1 MGIAEKANMV
11 QYRHMQFLE
20 QLVKMGTINRYQME
34 DILEKAKSMNG
45 DVDRAAESE
54 GVPSDLIRQAK
65 SQVFGVPERTV
76 DFQNVSLEALKYIPE
91 DASANYRVVPI
102 GIKNG
107 VLEVGM
113 LDPGDV
119 AAQGALQFISS
130 KIKMPVEKFV
140 ISYDDF
146 KKTAEGYHG
155 VSGFVEDDDNRS
167 IMADEILDV
176 PNDQVDENEG
186 VNADGSITEDA
197 PATKMIG
204 VIVKNAIDGGAS
216 DIHIEHAGNEVRVRY
231 RVDGILHT
239 SLRPNKSFHGAL
251 VAKIK
256 TLANL
261 KLDEKRKPQDGRFVA
276 VVDKGTGHERK
287 VDFRV
292 STMPA
297 FYGEK
302 VVIRIL
308 DPERGVKTL
317 EDVGLSPEHLAT
329 IREVIK
335 RPHGLILMTG
345 PTGEGKSTTLYA
357 MVKEIDLE
365 GLNVVSLEDPIEY
378 NISGM
383 NQSQVRP
390 EIGYDFATGLRSI
403 LRQDPDVIMVG
414 EIRDAE
420 TAKLAIQAA
429 LTGHLVFATLHTN
442 SAIGAVPRLIDMGV
456 DPYLIAPTLL
466 MSMAQRLVQKI
477 VPNTGKAIPVDG
489 PIAEMIGKEFADLPP
504 EFLEKL
510 PITSTVYE
518 AQRSANSESGLHGR
532 MPAVEMFVSDKEI
545 EKIILATPTEDAIYD
560 NARRKGFLTMK
571 DDAILKCMAGKIP
584 WSEVN
589 TL

>member
-1 MGIAEKANMV
+1 
-11 QYRHMQFLE
+11 MQFLE
-20 QLVKMGTINRYQME
+20 QLVKMGVINRYQME
-34 DILEKAKSMNG
+34 DVLEKMKSMNG
-45 DVDRAAESE
+45 DIDKALESE
-54 GVPSDLIRQAK
+54 GITADVARQAK
-65 SQVFGVPERTV
+65 SQFYGVPERVV
-76 DFQNVSLEALKYIPE
+76 DFQNLSLDALKYIPE
-91 DASANYRVVPI
+91 DASMNYKVVPL
-102 GIKNG
+102 GVKEG
-107 VLEVGM
+107 VLQVGM

-119 AAQGALQFISS
+119 PAEGALQFISS
-130 KIKMPVEKFV
+130 KIKMPIEKSV

-146 KKTAEGYHG
+146 KKLTEGYHG
-155 VSGFVEDDDNRS
+155 VSSFEDEDAGTRS
-167 IMADEILDV
+167 VMADEILDV
-176 PNDQVDENEG
+176 PNDQIDENEG
-186 VNADGSITEDA
+186 VNADGTITEDA

-216 DIHIEHAGNEVRVRY
+216 DIHIEHAGSEVRVRY

-292 STMPA
+292 STLPT

-317 EDVGLSPEHLAT
+317 EDVGLSLEHLET
-329 IREVIK
+329 IREIIK
-335 RPHGLILMTG
+335 RPHGMILMTG

-357 MVKEIDLE
+357 MIKEIDRE

-378 NISGM
+378 NIPGM
-383 NQSQVRP
+383 NQSQVKP
-390 EIGYDFATGLRSI
+390 EIGYDFANGLRSI

-414 EIRDAE
+414 EIRDKE

-466 MSMAQRLVQKI
+466 LSMAQRLVQKI
-477 VPNTGKAIPVDG
+477 VPNTGKAVPVDG
-489 PIAEMIGKEFADLPP
+489 PVAEMIGKEFADLPA

-510 PITSTVYE
+510 PITNTVYE
-518 AQRSANSESGLHGR
+518 AQKSAESESGLHGR
-532 MPAVEMFVSDKEI
+532 MPVAEMFVVDKEI
-545 EKIILATPTEDAIYD
+545 QAIILANPTENAIYE
-560 NARRKGFLTMK
+560 NARKKGFITMK
-571 DDAILKCMAGKIP
+571 DDAVLKCMAGKIP
-584 WSEVN
+584 WGEVN

>member
-1 MGIAEKANMV
+1 
-11 QYRHMQFLE
+11 MQFLE

-45 DVDRAAESE
+45 DLDKAIEAE
-54 GVPSDLIRQAK
+54 GVPSDVVRQAK
-65 SQVFGVPERTV
+65 GEFYGVAERV
-76 DFQNVSLEALKYIPE
+76 INFQDVSLDALKYIPE
-91 DASANYRVVPI
+91 DASANYRIVPI

-107 VLEVGM
+107 VLEIGM

-119 AAQGALQFISS
+119 AAVGALQFISS
-130 KIKMPVEKFV
+130 KIKMPIEKFV
-140 ISYDDF
+140 ISYDDY
-146 KKTAEGYHG
+146 KKAVEGYHG
-155 VSGFVEDDDNRS
+155 VSDFVEEDSGNRS
-167 IMADEILDV
+167 AMADEILDV
-176 PNDQVDENEG
+176 PNDEIDENAG
-186 VNADGSITEDA
+186 VNKDGSITEDA

-216 DIHIEHAGNEVRVRY
+216 DIHIEHIGTEVRVRY

-256 TLANL
+256 TLTGTM

-276 VVDKGTGHERK
+276 VVDKGTGRERK

-292 STMPA
+292 STMPT

-317 EDVGLSPEHLAT
+317 EDVGLSPEHLALV
-329 IREVIK
+329 RDVIK

-357 MVKEIDLE
+357 MIKEIDRE

-378 NISGM
+378 NIPGM
-383 NQSQVRP
+383 SQSQVKP

-414 EIRDAE
+414 EIRDKE

-466 MSMAQRLVQKI
+466 MSMAQRLVQKLI
-477 VPNTGKAIPVDG
+477 PNTGKAVPVDG
-489 PIAEMIGKEFADLPP
+489 SIAEMIGKEFGDLPQQ
-504 EFLEKL
+504 FLEQL
-510 PITSTVYE
+510 PITNTVYE
-518 AQRSANSESGLHGR
+518 AQRSEGSESGMHGR
-532 MPAVEMFVSDKEI
+532 MPVAEMFVVDKDI
-545 EKIILATPTEDAIYD
+545 QNIILTNPVENAIYEY
-560 NARRKGFLTMK
+560 ARNKGFLTMK
-571 DDAILKCMAGKIP
+571 DDAVLKCMAGKIP
-584 WSEVN
+584 WDEVN

>member
-1 MGIAEKANMV
+1 MG
-11 QYRHMQFLE
+11 FLE
-20 QLVKMGTINRYQME
+20 KLVQMSIINRYQME
-34 DILEKAKSMNG
+34 DIVEKAKKIGG
-45 DVDRAAESE
+45 DIDRALESE
-54 GVPSDLIRQAK
+54 GISSDTVRLAK
-65 SQVFGVPERTV
+65 SQFYGIPERTLN
-76 DFQNVSLEALKYIPE
+76 FQNFSFEVLKYIAE
-91 DASANYRVVPI
+91 DASANYRIVPI
-102 GIKNG
+102 GIRDQ

-119 AAQGALQFISS
+119 AAEGALQFISQ
-130 KIKMPVEKFV
+130 KIKMPIDRFI

-146 KKTAEGYHG
+146 KKITEGYHG
-155 VSGFVEDDDNRS
+155 VAPLASAGGSSSNL
-167 IMADEILDV
+167 MADEILDV
-176 PNDQVDENEG
+176 PTDHIDENAG

-216 DIHIEHAGNEVRVRY
+216 DIHIEPTETDVRVRY

-239 SLRPNKSFHGAL
+239 SLRPNKSFAGSL

-256 TLANL
+256 TLTGTM

-276 VVDKGTGHERK
+276 AVDKGTGHERK

-292 STMPA
+292 STMPT
-297 FYGEK
+297 FHGEK

-308 DPERGVKTL
+308 DPDRGVKTL
-317 EDVGLSPEHLAT
+317 EDVGLSAEHLAT

-357 MVKEIDLE
+357 MIKEIDRE

-378 NISGM
+378 NIPGM
-383 NQSQVRP
+383 NQTQVKP
-390 EIGYDFATGLRSI
+390 EIGFDFQDGLRSI

-414 EIRDAE
+414 EIRDKE

-477 VPNTGKAIPVDG
+477 IPGTGQAVPVDG
-489 PIAEMIGKEFADLPP
+489 PVAEMIGKEFGDLPP
-504 EFLEKL
+504 QFLEKL
-510 PITSTVYE
+510 PISNTVYQ
-518 AQRSANSESGLHGR
+518 AQKSSSSESGLHGR
-532 MPAVEMFVSDKEI
+532 MPVAEMFIVDKEI
-545 EKIILATPTEDAIYD
+545 ENLILTKPNDNDLYD
-560 NARRKGFLTMK
+560 YARKNGFLTIK

-584 WSEVN
+584 WEEVN

>member
-1 MGIAEKANMV
+1 MN
-11 QYRHMQFLE
+11 FLD
-20 QLVKMGTINRYQME
+20 QLVKNGIINRYQLE
-34 DILEKAKSMNG
+34 DIIEQAKKGDGDLDKALASAGIASDVVRTAKS
-45 DVDRAAESE
+45 EF
-54 GVPSDLIRQAK
+54 
-65 SQVFGVPERTV
+65 FGIPERV
-76 DFQNVSLEALKYIPE
+76 INFQNFSFDTLKYIAE
-91 DASANYRVVPI
+91 DASENYKLVPI
-102 GIKNG
+102 AMTKG

-119 AAQGALQFISS
+119 AAEGALQFISS
-130 KIKMPVEKFV
+130 KIKMPIDRFV

-146 KKTAEGYHG
+146 KKITEGYHG
-155 VSGFVEDDDNRS
+155 VTPLADNEGGSRNF
-167 IMADEILDV
+167 MADEILDV
-176 PNDQVDENEG
+176 PNEETPQNTVA
-186 VNADGSITEDA
+186 NADGSFTEDA

-216 DIHIEHAGNEVRVRY
+216 DIHIEPTDHELRVRY

-256 TLANL
+256 TLTGTM
-261 KLDEKRKPQDGRFVA
+261 KLDEKRKPQDGRFAA
-276 VVDKGTGHERK
+276 VVDKGTAHERK

-292 STMPA
+292 STFPT

-302 VVIRIL
+302 VVVRIL
-308 DPERGVKTL
+308 DPDRGVKTL
-317 EDVGLSPEHLAT
+317 EDVGLSDEHLAT

-335 RPHGLILMTG
+335 RPHGMILMTG

-357 MVKEIDLE
+357 MIKEIDRE

-378 NISGM
+378 NIPGM
-383 NQSQVRP
+383 SQSQVRP
-390 EIGYDFATGLRSI
+390 EIGYDFANGLRTI

-442 SAIGAVPRLIDMGV
+442 SAIGAIPRLIDMGV

-477 VPNTGKAIPVDG
+477 VPNTGKAL
-489 PIAEMIGKEFADLPP
+489 PIEGAVEEIIEHQFADLPQQY
-504 EFLEKL
+504 LAQL
-510 PITSTVYE
+510 PVTNSVYE
-518 AQRSANSESGLHGR
+518 AQKSETSESGLHGR
-532 MPAVEMFVSDKEI
+532 MPVAEMFVIDKEI
-545 EKIILATPTEDAIYD
+545 EKLILTKPNDNDLYD
-560 NARRKGFLTMK
+560 YARKLGMLTMK
-571 DDAILKCMAGKIP
+571 DDAIIKCMQGLIP
-584 WSEVN
+584 WNEVN

>member
-1 MGIAEKANMV
+1 MN
-11 QYRHMQFLE
+11 FLE
-20 QLVKMGTINRYQME
+20 QLVKNGVINRYQLE
-34 DILEKAKSMNG
+34 DILE
-45 DVDRAAESE
+45 
-54 GVPSDLIRQAK
+54 QAK
-65 SQVFGVPERTV
+65 KGDGDIDKALQAAGIASDVIRSTKSQFFGIPERALNL
-76 DFQNVSLEALKYIPE
+76 QNVSFDALKYIPE
-91 DASANYRVVPI
+91 DASANYKLVPL
-102 GIKNG
+102 GVSNG

-119 AAQGALQFISS
+119 AAEGALQFISS
-130 KIKMPVEKFV
+130 KIKMPIDRFV

-146 KKTAEGYHG
+146 KKISEGYHG
-155 VSGFVEDDDNRS
+155 VISTADEDVGSRS
-167 IMADEILDV
+167 MLADEILDV
-176 PNDQVDENEG
+176 PTDEQSDQSVT
-186 VNADGSITEDA
+186 NADGSITEDA

-216 DIHIEHAGNEVRVRY
+216 DIHIEHAGTEVRVRY

-251 VAKIK
+251 VAKVK

-261 KLDEKRKPQDGRFVA
+261 KLDEKRKPQDGRFAA

-292 STMPA
+292 STLPT
-297 FYGEK
+297 FFGEK

-317 EDVGLSPEHLAT
+317 DDVGLSPEHLST
-329 IREVIK
+329 VREIIK

-357 MVKEIDLE
+357 MIKEIDRE

-378 NISGM
+378 NIPGM
-383 NQSQVRP
+383 NQSQVKP
-390 EIGYDFATGLRSI
+390 EIGYDFANGLRSI

-442 SAIGAVPRLIDMGV
+442 SAIGAIPRLIDMGV

-466 MSMAQRLVQKI
+466 LSMAQRLVQKI
-477 VPNTGKAIPVDG
+477 VPNTGKAIPIEGAVEE
-489 PIAEMIGKEFADLPP
+489 IIEHQFSDLPP
-504 EFLEKL
+504 KFLEQL
-510 PITSTVYE
+510 PVTNTVYE
-518 AQRSANSESGLHGR
+518 AQRSELSESGLHGR
-532 MPAVEMFVSDKEI
+532 MPVAEMFTVDKEI
-545 EKIILATPTEDAIYD
+545 EKLILTKPNDNDLYD
-560 NARRKGFLTMK
+560 YARKQGMLTMK
-571 DDAILKCMAGKIP
+571 DDAILKCMHGLIP

>member
-1 MGIAEKANMV
+1 
-11 QYRHMQFLE
+11 MQFLE
-20 QLVKMGTINRYQME
+20 QLVTMGIINRYQME
-34 DILEKAKSMNG
+34 DVLEKAKSMN
-45 DVDRAAESE
+45 DDLDKALESE
-54 GVPSDLIRQAK
+54 GVASDVIRQAK
-65 SQVFGVPERTV
+65 SQVFGVAERV
-76 DFQNVSLEALKYIPE
+76 INFQDVSLDALKYIPE
-91 DASANYRVVPI
+91 DASANYRIVPI

-107 VLEVGM
+107 VLEIGM
-113 LDPGDV
+113 LNPGDV
-119 AAQGALQFISS
+119 AAVGALQFISS
-130 KIKMPVEKFV
+130 KIKMPIEKFV

-146 KKTAEGYHG
+146 KKAVEGYHG
-155 VSGFVEDDDNRS
+155 VTDFVDEDAGNRS
-167 IMADEILDV
+167 VMADEILDV
-176 PNDQVDENEG
+176 PNDEVDENAG
-186 VNADGSITEDA
+186 VNKDGSITEDA

-216 DIHIEHAGNEVRVRY
+216 DIHIEHIGTEVRVRY

-256 TLANL
+256 TLTGTM

-276 VVDKGTGHERK
+276 VVDKGTGRERK

-292 STMPA
+292 STMPT

-317 EDVGLSPEHLAT
+317 EDVGLSPEHLSL
-329 IREVIK
+329 IREIIK
-335 RPHGLILMTG
+335 RPHGMILMTG

-357 MVKEIDLE
+357 MIKEIDRE

-378 NISGM
+378 NIPGM
-383 NQSQVRP
+383 SQSQVKP

-414 EIRDAE
+414 EIRDKE

-477 VPNTGKAIPVDG
+477 IPNTGKAVAVDG
-489 PIAEMIGKEFADLPP
+489 SVAEMIGKQFSDLPQQ
-504 EFLEKL
+504 FLEQL

-518 AQRSANSESGLHGR
+518 AQRSEGSESGLHGR
-532 MPAVEMFVSDKEI
+532 MPVAEMFVVDKDI
-545 EKIILATPTEDAIYD
+545 QNIILSNPTENAIYEY
-560 NARRKGFLTMK
+560 ARNKGFLTMK
-571 DDAILKCMAGKIP
+571 DDAVLKCMAGKIP
-584 WSEVN
+584 WDEVN

>member
-1 MGIAEKANMV
+1 MN
-11 QYRHMQFLE
+11 FLE
-20 QLVKMGTINRYQME
+20 QLVKKNIINRYQME
-34 DILEKAKSMNG
+34 DIIEKSRDMNG
-45 DVDRAAESE
+45 DIDRALESFGIAADVVRSVRAEF
-54 GVPSDLIRQAK
+54 
-65 SQVFGVPERTV
+65 FGLPERAI
-76 DFQNVSLEALKYIPE
+76 DFQNFSFDVLKYIPE
-91 DASANYRVVPI
+91 DASVNYKLVPL
-102 GIKNG
+102 GIKKG

-119 AAQGALQFISS
+119 AALGALQFIST
-130 KIKMPVEKFV
+130 KIKMPIDRVV

-146 KKTAEGYHG
+146 KRITEGYHG
-155 VSGFVEDDDNRS
+155 AVALSDSEGGTANS
-167 IMADEILDV
+167 MADEILDV
-176 PNDQVDENEG
+176 PTDHIDENEG

-216 DIHIEHAGNEVRVRY
+216 DIHIENVGTEVRVRY

-239 SLRPNKSFHGAL
+239 SLRPNKSFASAL
-251 VAKIK
+251 VAKVK
-256 TLANL
+256 TLTGTM

-276 VVDKGTGHERK
+276 LVDKGTARERK

-292 STMPA
+292 SSLPT

-302 VVIRIL
+302 IVIRIL

-317 EDVGLSPEHLAT
+317 DDVGLSPEHLAT
-329 IREVIK
+329 IREMIK

-357 MVKEIDLE
+357 MIKEIDRE

-378 NISGM
+378 NIPGM
-383 NQSQVRP
+383 SQSQVKP
-390 EIGYDFATGLRSI
+390 EIGYDFATGLRTI

-456 DPYLIAPTLL
+456 DPYLIAPTLI
-466 MSMAQRLVQKI
+466 MSMAQRLVQRL
-477 VPNTGKAIPVDG
+477 VPHTGKSVPVEG
-489 PIAEMIGKEFADLPP
+489 AVEEIIAREFGDLPSN
-504 EFLEKL
+504 FLDTL
-510 PITSTVYE
+510 PITETVYQ
-518 AQRSANSESGLHGR
+518 AQRSDGSESGLRGR
-532 MPAVEMFVSDKEI
+532 VPAVELFTVDKEL
-545 EKIILATPTEDAIYD
+545 EKLILKKPTENEIYEYV
-560 NARRKGFLTMK
+560 RKTQGMLTMK
-571 DDAILKCMAGKIP
+571 NDAILKCMAGIIP
-584 WSEVN
+584 WDEVN
-589 TL
+589 GL

>member
-1 MGIAEKANMV
+1 
-11 QYRHMQFLE
+11 MQFLE
-20 QLVKMGTINRYQME
+20 QLVKNQIINRYQME
-34 DILEKAKSMNG
+34 DIIEKAKSMNG
-45 DVDRAAESE
+45 DIDKALESE
-54 GVPSDLIRQAK
+54 GIAGDIVRQAK
-65 SQVFGVPERTV
+65 GQYFGIPERAIN
-76 DFQNVSLEALKYIPE
+76 FQNISLDALRYIPE
-91 DASANYRVVPI
+91 DAAANYKVVPL
-102 GIKNG
+102 GITNG

-113 LDPGDV
+113 LNPGDV
-119 AAQGALQFISS
+119 TAEGALQFISS
-130 KIKMPVEKFV
+130 KIKMPIEKYV

-146 KKTAEGYHG
+146 KKATEGYHG
-155 VSGFVEDDDNRS
+155 VSSFEDDDPGSRS
-167 IMADEILDV
+167 VLADEILDV
-176 PNDQVDENEG
+176 PTDSINENEG
-186 VNADGSITEDA
+186 VNPDGTITEDA

-216 DIHIEHAGNEVRVRY
+216 DIHIEHAGSEVRVRY

-251 VAKIK
+251 VAKVK

-276 VVDKGTGHERK
+276 VVDKGTGRERK

-292 STMPA
+292 STMPT

-329 IREVIK
+329 IREVIT
-335 RPHGLILMTG
+335 RPHGMILMTG

-357 MVKEIDLE
+357 MIKEIDRE
-365 GLNVVSLEDPIEY
+365 ELNVVSLEDPIEY
-378 NISGM
+378 NIPGM
-383 NQSQVRP
+383 NQSQVKP
-390 EIGYDFATGLRSI
+390 EIGYDFANGLRSI

-414 EIRDAE
+414 EIRDKE

-489 PIAEMIGKEFADLPP
+489 AIAEMIQKEFEDLPA
-504 EFLEKL
+504 EALEKL
-510 PITSTVYE
+510 PITNVVYE
-518 AQRSANSESGLHGR
+518 PQKSAGSESGMRGR
-532 MPAVEMFVSDKEI
+532 MPVAEMLVFDKEL
-545 EKIILATPTEDAIYD
+545 EQIILTNPTENAIYE
-560 NARRKGFLTMK
+560 NARKKGFLSMK
-571 DDAILKCMAGKIP
+571 EDAILKSMAGKIP
-584 WSEVN
+584 WDEVN

>member
-1 MGIAEKANMV
+1 
-11 QYRHMQFLE
+11 MQFLE
-20 QLVKMGTINRYQME
+20 QLVKNQIINRYQME
-34 DILEKAKSMNG
+34 DIIEKAKSMNG
-45 DVDRAAESE
+45 DIDKALESE
-54 GVPSDLIRQAK
+54 GIAGDVVRQAK
-65 SQVFGVPERTV
+65 GQYFGIPERAIN
-76 DFQNVSLEALKYIPE
+76 FQNISLDALRYIPE
-91 DASANYRVVPI
+91 DAAANYKVVPL
-102 GIKNG
+102 GITNG

-113 LDPGDV
+113 LNPGDV
-119 AAQGALQFISS
+119 TAEGALQFISS
-130 KIKMPVEKFV
+130 KIKMPIEKYV

-146 KKTAEGYHG
+146 KKATEGYHG
-155 VSGFVEDDDNRS
+155 VSSFEDEDVGSRS
-167 IMADEILDV
+167 VLADEILDV
-176 PNDQVDENEG
+176 PTDSINENEG
-186 VNADGSITEDA
+186 VNPDGTITEDA

-216 DIHIEHAGNEVRVRY
+216 DIHIEHAGAEVRVRY

-251 VAKIK
+251 VAKVK

-276 VVDKGTGHERK
+276 VVDKGTGRERK

-292 STMPA
+292 STMPT

-329 IREVIK
+329 IREVIT
-335 RPHGLILMTG
+335 RPHGMILMTG

-357 MVKEIDLE
+357 MIKEIDRE

-378 NISGM
+378 NIPGM
-383 NQSQVRP
+383 NQSQVKP
-390 EIGYDFATGLRSI
+390 EIGYDFANGLRSI

-414 EIRDAE
+414 EIRDKE

-477 VPNTGKAIPVDG
+477 VPNTGKEVPVDG
-489 PIAEMIGKEFADLPP
+489 AIAEMIQKQFEDLPA
-504 EFLEKL
+504 ESLEKL
-510 PITSTVYE
+510 PITNVVYE
-518 AQRSANSESGLHGR
+518 PQKSAGSESGMRGR
-532 MPAVEMFVSDKEI
+532 MPVAEMLVFDKEL
-545 EKIILATPTEDAIYD
+545 EQIILTNPTENAIYE
-560 NARRKGFLTMK
+560 NARKKGFLSMK
-571 DDAILKCMAGKIP
+571 EDAILKSMAGKIP
-584 WSEVN
+584 WDEVN

>member
-1 MGIAEKANMV
+1 MG
-11 QYRHMQFLE
+11 FLE
-20 QLVKMGTINRYQME
+20 LLVSKGVINHYQLE
-34 DILEKAKSMNG
+34 DILEKAQSMSG
-45 DVDRAAESE
+45 DIDRALESF
-54 GVPSDLIRQAK
+54 GVAADAVRAAK
-65 SQVFGVPERTV
+65 SEFFGIPEREINFQ
-76 DFQNVSLEALKYIPE
+76 DFSFEVLKYVSE
-91 DASANYRVVPI
+91 DASANYRFVPI
-102 GIKNG
+102 GLDKG
-107 VLEVGM
+107 VLEVGV
-113 LDPGDV
+113 LDPGNV
-119 AAQGALQFISS
+119 AAEGALQFISS
-130 KIKMPVEKFV
+130 KIKIPVAQFV
-140 ISYDDF
+140 ISYDDY
-146 KKTAEGYHG
+146 KRIVEGYHG
-155 VSGFVEDDDNRS
+155 VTALDDTDGGNSS
-167 IMADEILDV
+167 ILADEILDV
-176 PNDQVDENEG
+176 PTDQVPEDAPT
-186 VNADGSITEDA
+186 NADGSITEDA

-251 VAKIK
+251 VAKVK

-276 VVDKGTGHERK
+276 VVDKGTTHERK

-292 STMPA
+292 STLPT

-329 IREVIK
+329 IREIIK

-357 MVKEIDLE
+357 MIKEIDRE

-378 NISGM
+378 NIPGM
-383 NQSQVRP
+383 NQSQVKP
-390 EIGYDFATGLRSI
+390 EIGYDFANGLRSI

-442 SAIGAVPRLIDMGV
+442 SAIGAVPRLVDMGV
-456 DPYLIAPTLL
+456 DPYLIAPTLI

-477 VPNTGKAIPVDG
+477 VPNTGLAIPVDG
-489 PIAEMIGKEFADLPP
+489 AIAEMIEKQFSDLPAP
-504 EFLEKL
+504 FLEKL
-510 PITSTVYE
+510 AITNTVYE
-518 AQRSANSESGLHGR
+518 AQKSDVSESGLHGR
-532 MPAVEMFVSDKEI
+532 MPVVEMVTVDKEL
-545 EKIILATPTEDAIYD
+545 ENIILRKPNENEIYD
-560 NARRKGFLTMK
+560 YVRKQGMLTMK
-571 DDAILKCMAGKIP
+571 DDAILKCMQGLIP

>member
-1 MGIAEKANMV
+1 MG
-11 QYRHMQFLE
+11 FLE
-20 QLVKMGTINRYQME
+20 KLVQMSIINHYQME
-34 DILEKAKSMNG
+34 DIVEKAKKIGG
-45 DVDRAAESE
+45 DIDRALESE
-54 GVPSDLIRQAK
+54 GISSDTVRLAK
-65 SQVFGVPERTV
+65 SQFYGIPERTLN
-76 DFQNVSLEALKYIPE
+76 FQNFSFDVLKYIAE
-91 DASANYRVVPI
+91 DASINYRIIPI
-102 GIKNG
+102 GIRDQ

-113 LDPGDV
+113 LDPGDI
-119 AAQGALQFISS
+119 AAEGALQFISQ
-130 KIKMPVEKFV
+130 KIKMPIDRFI

-146 KKTAEGYHG
+146 KKITEGYHG
-155 VSGFVEDDDNRS
+155 VVPLASAGGSSSNL
-167 IMADEILDV
+167 MADEILDV
-176 PNDQVDENEG
+176 PTDHIDENAG
-186 VNADGSITEDA
+186 MNADGSITEDA

-216 DIHIEHAGNEVRVRY
+216 DIHIEPTETDVRVRY

-239 SLRPNKSFHGAL
+239 SLRPNKSFAGSL

-256 TLANL
+256 TLTGTM

-276 VVDKGTGHERK
+276 AVDKGTGHERK

-292 STMPA
+292 STMPT
-297 FYGEK
+297 FHGEK

-308 DPERGVKTL
+308 DPDRGVKTL
-317 EDVGLSPEHLAT
+317 EDVGLSLEHLAT

-357 MVKEIDLE
+357 MIKEIDRE

-378 NISGM
+378 NIAGM
-383 NQSQVRP
+383 NQTQVKP
-390 EIGYDFATGLRSI
+390 EIGFDFQDGLRSI

-414 EIRDAE
+414 EIRDKE

-477 VPNTGKAIPVDG
+477 IPGTGQAVPVDG
-489 PIAEMIGKEFADLPP
+489 PIAEMIGKEFGDLPP
-504 EFLEKL
+504 QFLEKL
-510 PITSTVYE
+510 PISNTVYE
-518 AQRSANSESGLHGR
+518 AQKSSSSESGLHGR
-532 MPAVEMFVSDKEI
+532 MPVAEMFIVDKEI
-545 EKIILATPTEDAIYD
+545 ENLILTKPNDNDLYD
-560 NARRKGFLTMK
+560 YARKNGFLTIK

-584 WSEVN
+584 WEEVN

>member
-1 MGIAEKANMV
+1 
-11 QYRHMQFLE
+11 MQFLE
-20 QLVKMGTINRYQME
+20 QLVKNGTINRYQME

-45 DVDRAAESE
+45 DIDRALESE
-54 GVPSDLIRQAK
+54 GVASDVVRQAK
-65 SQVFGVPERTV
+65 SEFYGVAERIIN
-76 DFQNVSLEALKYIPE
+76 FQNGSLDALKYIPE
-91 DASANYRVVPI
+91 DASSNYKIVPI
-102 GIKNG
+102 GINNG
-107 VLEVGM
+107 VLEIGM

-119 AAQGALQFISS
+119 GAVGALQFISS
-130 KIKMPVEKFV
+130 KIKMPIEKFV
-140 ISYDDF
+140 ISFDDF
-146 KKTAEGYHG
+146 KKATEGYHG
-155 VSGFVEDDDNRS
+155 VSSFVEEDDGNRS
-167 IMADEILDV
+167 AMAEEILDV
-176 PNDQVDENEG
+176 PNDQIDENVG
-186 VNADGSITEDA
+186 VNSDGSITEDA

-216 DIHIEHAGNEVRVRY
+216 DIHIEHVGNEVRVRY
-231 RVDGILHT
+231 RVDGVLHT
-239 SLRPNKSFHGAL
+239 SLRPNKAFHGAL

-256 TLANL
+256 TLTGSM

-276 VVDKGTGHERK
+276 VVDKGTVRERK

-292 STMPA
+292 STMPT

-317 EDVGLSPEHLAT
+317 EDVGLSPEHLTT
-329 IREVIK
+329 IREIIT
-335 RPHGLILMTG
+335 RPHGMILMTG

-357 MVKEIDLE
+357 MIKEIDRE

-378 NISGM
+378 NIPGM
-383 NQSQVRP
+383 SQSQVKP
-390 EIGYDFATGLRSI
+390 EIGYDFANGLRSI

-414 EIRDAE
+414 EIRDKE

-477 VPNTGKAIPVDG
+477 VPNTGKSIPVDG
-489 PIAEMIGKEFADLPP
+489 PIAEMISKQFLDMPQDS
-504 EFLEKL
+504 LEKL
-510 PITSTVYE
+510 AITNTVYE
-518 AQRSANSESGLHGR
+518 AQRSNSSESGLHGR
-532 MPAVEMFVSDKEI
+532 MPVAEMFVMDKELQN
-545 EKIILATPTEDAIYD
+545 IILTNPTE
-560 NARRKGFLTMK
+560 NALYENVRKKGFISMK
-571 DDAILKCMAGKIP
+571 EDAILKCMAGKIP
-584 WSEVN
+584 WEEVN

>member
-1 MGIAEKANMV
+1 MN
-11 QYRHMQFLE
+11 FLE
-20 QLVKMGTINRYQME
+20 QLVKKNIINRYQLE
-34 DILEKAKSMNG
+34 DILEKSRDMNG
-45 DVDRAAESE
+45 DMDRAFESV
-54 GVPSDLIRQAK
+54 GIDSALIRTAR
-65 SQVFGVPERTV
+65 SEFFGIPERSI
-76 DFQNVSLEALKYIPE
+76 DLQNFSFEVLKYIPE
-91 DASANYRVVPI
+91 DASVNYKLVPL
-102 GIKNG
+102 GIKKG

-119 AAQGALQFISS
+119 AALGALQFISS
-130 KIKMPVEKFV
+130 KIKIPVDKVV
-140 ISYDDF
+140 ISYEDF
-146 KKTAEGYHG
+146 KHVTEGYHG
-155 VSGFVEDDDNRS
+155 VAALADDEGGTSNS
-167 IMADEILDV
+167 MADEILDV
-176 PNDQVDENEG
+176 PTDQINENEG
-186 VNADGSITEDA
+186 INADGSITEDA

-216 DIHIEHAGNEVRVRY
+216 DIHIENVGNEVRVRY

-239 SLRPNKSFHGAL
+239 SLRPNKSFANAL
-251 VAKIK
+251 VAKVK
-256 TLANL
+256 TLTGTM

-276 VVDKGTGHERK
+276 LVDKGTARERK

-292 STMPA
+292 SSLPT

-302 VVIRIL
+302 IVIRIL

-317 EDVGLSPEHLAT
+317 DDVGLSPEHLAT
-329 IREVIK
+329 IREMIT

-357 MVKEIDLE
+357 MIKEIDRE

-378 NISGM
+378 NIPGM
-383 NQSQVRP
+383 NQSQVKP

-456 DPYLIAPTLL
+456 DPYLIAPTLI

-477 VPNTGKAIPVDG
+477 VPNTGKQVPVEGAIEE
-489 PIAEMIGKEFADLPP
+489 IISREFADLPSTA
-504 EFLEKL
+504 LEKL
-510 PITSTVYE
+510 PITNTVYIP
-518 AQRSANSESGLHGR
+518 QRSEGSESGLRGR
-532 MPAVEMFVSDKEI
+532 MPAVEILTVDKEL
-545 EKIILATPTEDAIYD
+545 EKIILKKPTENEIYD
-560 NARRKGFLTMK
+560 YVRKTQGMLTMK
-571 DDAILKCMAGKIP
+571 NDAILKCMAGIIP
-584 WSEVN
+584 WDEVN
-589 TL
+589 RL

>member
-1 MGIAEKANMV
+1 
-11 QYRHMQFLE
+11 MQFLE
-20 QLVKMGTINRYQME
+20 QLVTMGIINRYQME
-34 DILEKAKSMNG
+34 DVLEKAKSMN
-45 DVDRAAESE
+45 DDLDKALESE
-54 GVPSDLIRQAK
+54 GVASDVIRQAK
-65 SQVFGVPERTV
+65 SQVFGVAERV
-76 DFQNVSLEALKYIPE
+76 INFQDVSLDALKYIPE
-91 DASANYRVVPI
+91 DASANYRIVPI

-107 VLEVGM
+107 VLEIGM
-113 LDPGDV
+113 LNPGDV
-119 AAQGALQFISS
+119 AAVGALQFISS
-130 KIKMPVEKFV
+130 KIKMPIEKFV

-146 KKTAEGYHG
+146 KKAVEGYHG
-155 VSGFVEDDDNRS
+155 VTDFVEEDAGNRS
-167 IMADEILDV
+167 AMADEILDV
-176 PNDQVDENEG
+176 PNDEIDENAG
-186 VNADGSITEDA
+186 VNKDGSITEDA

-216 DIHIEHAGNEVRVRY
+216 DIHIEHIGTEVRVRY

-256 TLANL
+256 TLTGTM

-276 VVDKGTGHERK
+276 VVDKGTGRERK

-292 STMPA
+292 STMPT

-317 EDVGLSPEHLAT
+317 EDVGLSPEHLSL
-329 IREVIK
+329 IREIIK
-335 RPHGLILMTG
+335 KPHGMILMTG

-357 MVKEIDLE
+357 MIKEIDRE

-378 NISGM
+378 NIPGM
-383 NQSQVRP
+383 SQSQVKP

-414 EIRDAE
+414 EIRDKE

-477 VPNTGKAIPVDG
+477 IPNTGKAVAVDG
-489 PIAEMIGKEFADLPP
+489 SVAEMIGKQFSDLPQQ
-504 EFLEKL
+504 FLEQL

-518 AQRSANSESGLHGR
+518 AQRSEGSESGLHGR
-532 MPAVEMFVSDKEI
+532 MPVAEMFVVDKDI
-545 EKIILATPTEDAIYD
+545 QNIILSNPTENAIYEY
-560 NARRKGFLTMK
+560 ARNKGFLTMK
-571 DDAILKCMAGKIP
+571 DDAVLKCMAGKIP
-584 WSEVN
+584 WDEVN